1 MPAAVAR
8 QVALVRRF
16 QAWQVMADSFI
27 RVLGAY
33 QNNLQHIDVDVP
45 LNALTV
51 ITGPSGSGKST
62 LAFDVLY
69 AEGQRRYVETFSAYT
84 RQFLERMDK
93 PRVDR
98 IEGILP
104 AIAITQGN
112 TVKTSRSTVGT
123 MTELHDHLKLL
134 WAKLA
139 VAYCPHC
146 DRPVTATTA
155 DEVVAQILHHPEG
168 TRLLIGFETAL
179 AADLPWAETLAGFQ
193 AAGFRRVY
201 VDGEV
206 RVIEELHEPLPS
218 SLLVVVDR
226 LVLPLREKGRAI
238 DSVEQAFRWGKGRMC
253 VVYLEG
259 TARVERYS
267 AERECPQ
274 CHLRIREPVP
284 NLFSFNSPLGA
295 CEECRGF
302 GRIIDV
308 DWDLV
313 VPDDTLSIEEGAIK
327 PWTTKSTA
335 WERSEL
341 EAFCVRRKIPL
352 QRPWRE
358 LSPEQRA
365 LILEGDDSFFGVKGW
380 FRWLE
385 GRTYKMHVRVFLS
398 RYRSYRLCPACNGG
412 RLKPEATWYRIGG
425 RTLVDVQRMSV
436 DEADAFFRGIHFSGS
451 GDEVAQLVLGE
462 IRQRLRYLRDVGLGY
477 LTLDRPSRTLSGGE
491 LARVDLTT
499 AVGSSLVNTLYL
511 LDEPSVG
518 LHPRDSQRLVQILQ
532 ELVAKENTVVVVEHD
547 PEIIRAA
554 DHVIDLGPGAGSRGG
569 RVVYS
574 GATAGLMRAE
584 QSTTGAFLS
593 GRRSIAVPAKRRK
606 VLPDLCLTVRG
617 AREHNLKNLTVRI
630 PLARFVCVTGV
641 SGSGKSTLVED
652 ILYRALARHLGRT
665 VERPGLHD
673 GIDGLE
679 RIRAV
684 VMVDQ
689 SPVGTTPRA
698 IVASYVGA
706 FDGIRQLFASTPL
719 AQLRGFDARTF
730 SFNTQ
735 EGCCRSCRGEGFE
748 KVEMQFL
755 SDVYLPCSECGGKRF
770 VPEVLEVT
778 YRGKN
783 MDEVLRL
790 TAAEATEFF
799 RDEPAVLLRLG
810 TLCDVGLDYLPL
822 GQPLNTLSG
831 GEAQRLK
838 LAAAFQQRSAPHT
851 LYILD
856 EPTIGLHFG
865 DVERLLTALQRLVDA
880 GHSLV
885 VVEHN
890 MEVVKCADWVIDL
903 GPEGGAGGGY
913 LLAQGTPEQV
923 ARAEGSPTA
932 PYLRRALEGEHGL
945 PADNSGLWMKPAS
958 QAARTQRQ
966 RAGYISIVGARE
978 HNLKNIDLELP
989 RDRWIVVTGL
999 SGSGKSTLAFD
1010 ILYAEGQ
1017 HRYVDSLST
1026 YARQFVGV
1034 LPRPNVDLVAGIPP
1048 TVAIEQ
1054 RLSRGGKWSTVA
1066 TMTEIYHYLRL
1077 LYAKLGVQH
1086 CVECNRALS
1095 TLSRSQMESQ
1105 VRRWLRSGPVTV
1117 LAPVVR
1123 GRKGSYAALFAKA
1136 RRAGFSRFRV
1146 DSEWWEGGAV
1156 RPLARFQE
1164 HDIDIVVA
1172 QLEGNASRRV
1182 AEAVELA
1189 LRYGG
1194 GTLIAVWHGKDHVLS
1209 EKLYCVEC
1217 GLGYEPLDPRMF
1229 SFNSRRGA
1237 CPRCFGAGRLTDLDL
1252 EHALPSALPVG
1263 LALKALVEPQ
1273 DEGLWRALQRWGR
1286 NHPDL
1291 WNTPAGELTREQWRE
1306 LAGEGTSTLLPLL
1319 REAVVSENEESGAWV
1334 GLLRERPCPDC
1345 GGSRLNA
1352 RARAVRWHGQAIGEI
1367 TALPVATARTVLA
1380 AIPVSSREE
1389 EIAAAVLKEI
1399 FPRLEFLEAVGLG
1412 YLALDRSADSLS
1424 GGEAQRI
1431 RLAAQ
1436 LGSNLR
1442 GVCYILDEPTIGL
1455 HPADN
1460 ARLLGA
1466 LRQLRDRGNTV
1477 IVVEHDEAT
1486 IEAADLVVDLGPGAG
1501 SHGGRVVAV
1510 APPRELR
1517 DIPASVTGKFLGTPR
1532 RRLGPVR
1539 DVAKLPRIQI
1549 LGAAQHNLRQI
1560 DVDIP
1565 IGAWTCVTGVSGSGK
1580 STLVRDILYCGLRR
1594 QLGLVA
1600 PPPGRFRKIICNGID
1615 RVVEVDQS
1623 PIGRT
1628 PRSIPASYVGVFDG
1642 IRKLFAGTPDAR
1654 ARGYTA
1660 SRFSFNVAGGRC
1672 QRCAGQGRIKMQM
1685 AFLPDVFVTC
1695 DGCGGQRYN
1704 EETLA
1709 VRYRGK
1715 TIAEVLAM
1723 TIEEA
1728 AGFFSAVPGVGSS
1741 LRLMSDLGLGYLT
1754 LGQASN
1760 TLSGGEAQRLKL
1772 AYELAKPTQA
1782 STLYVLD
1789 EPTTGLHFAD
1799 IERLIEL
1806 LHRLVDHGHTVVT
1819 IEHNLDIVKEADWI
1833 IDLGPG
1839 GGEDGGTVVA
1849 MGTIADVLAVEQSL
1863 TARFLRSL
1871 LSSEEPPRLSIAAE

>member
-1 MPAAVAR
+1 
-8 QVALVRRF
+8 
-16 QAWQVMADSFI
+16 MADSFI
-27 RVLGAY
+27 RVVGAY

-45 LNALTV
+45 VNALTV

-93 PRVDR
+93 PRVER

-104 AIAITQGN
+104 AIAISQGN

-139 VAYCPHC
+139 VPYCPHC
-146 DRPVTATTA
+146 NCPVAA
-155 DEVVAQILHHPEG
+155 ESVDDVVAQIQSHSDG
-168 TRLLIGFETAL
+168 TRLLIGFEVPL
-179 AADLPWAETLAGFQ
+179 AADLPWADTLAGFQ
-193 AAGFRRVY
+193 AAGFRRVF

-206 RVIEELHEPLPS
+206 RVLEELGEPLPS
-218 SLLVVVDR
+218 PLLVVVDR
-226 LVLPLREKGRAI
+226 LTLPLRDTTRAA
-238 DSVEQAFRWGKGRMC
+238 DSVEQAFHWGKGRMC
-253 VVYLEG
+253 VVYVDEG
-259 TARVERYS
+259 KRIERHS

-274 CHLRIREPVP
+274 CHLRIPEPVP

-295 CEECRGF
+295 CEQCRGF

-308 DWDLV
+308 DLDLV
-313 VPDDTLSIEEGAIK
+313 VPNDRLSIEEGAIK

-352 QRPWRE
+352 RRPWRE

-365 LILEGDDSFFGVKGW
+365 LILEGDDTFFGVKGW

-385 GRTYKMHVRVFLS
+385 SRTYKMHVRVFLS

-436 DEADAFFRGIHFSGS
+436 EEASAFFGHLEFPGS
-451 GDEVAQLVLGE
+451 ADEVAQVILGE
-462 IRQRLRYLRDVGLGY
+462 IRQRLRYLCDVGLGY

-499 AVGSSLVNTLYL
+499 AVGSSLVNTLYI

-518 LHPRDSQRLVQILQ
+518 LHPRDSRRLVQILK

-547 PEIIRAA
+547 PELIRAA
-554 DHVIDLGPGAGSRGG
+554 DHIIDLGPGAGSRGG

-574 GATAGLMRAE
+574 GPAEGLSRAAK
-584 QSTTGAFLS
+584 SSTGAFLS
-593 GRRSIAVPAKRRK
+593 GRRSIPVPPRRRK
-606 VLPDLCLTVRG
+606 VVPDLCLTVRG

-641 SGSGKSTLVED
+641 SGSGKSTLVEE
-652 ILYRALARHLGRT
+652 ILYRALARHLGRS

-673 GIDGLE
+673 GIDGVE
-679 RIRAV
+679 WIRAV
-684 VMVDQ
+684 VLVDQ

-698 IVASYVGA
+698 IAASYVGA
-706 FDGIRQLFASTPL
+706 FDPIRRLFASTPL

-730 SFNTQ
+730 SFNSPV
-735 EGCCRSCRGEGFE
+735 GCCRTCRGEGFE

-770 VPEVLEVT
+770 VPEVLEVK
-778 YRGKN
+778 YRGKSI
-783 MDEVLRL
+783 DEVLKL
-790 TAAEATEFF
+790 TVAEACEFF
-799 RDEPAVLLRLG
+799 GDEPAVQSRLQS
-810 TLCDVGLDYLPL
+810 LHDVGLDYLPL

-838 LAAAFQQRSAPHT
+838 LAAAFNQRSAPHT

-856 EPTIGLHFG
+856 EPTIGLHLG
-865 DVERLLTALQRLVDA
+865 DVERLLQALQRLVDA

-913 LLAQGTPEQV
+913 LLAQGTPEEV

-932 PYLRRALEGEHGL
+932 PYLRRALEGGSTATAESVG
-945 PADNSGLWMKPAS
+945 NYAS
-958 QAARTQRQ
+958 RRVEGGTRHRQ
-966 RAGYISIVGARE
+966 RAGYISILGARE
-978 HNLKNIDLELP
+978 HNLKNINLELP
-989 RDRWIVVTGL
+989 RDRCIVITGL

-1086 CVECNRALS
+1086 CVQCDRALS
-1095 TLSRSQMESQ
+1095 TLSRSQIESQ
-1105 VRRWLRSGPVTV
+1105 VVRWLRSGPVTI
-1117 LAPVVR
+1117 LAPIIR
-1123 GRKGSYAALFAKA
+1123 GRKGSYSALFAKA
-1136 RRAGFSRFRV
+1136 QRAGFSRFRV
-1146 DSEWWEGGAV
+1146 DGEWWELPKT

-1164 HDIDIVVA
+1164 HDIDMVIA
-1172 QLEGNASRRV
+1172 ELKANDSRR
-1182 AEAVELA
+1182 ATEAVELA

-1194 GTLIAVWHGKDHVLS
+1194 GTLIAIRDGNEHVLS
-1209 EKLYCVEC
+1209 EKLYCAEC

-1237 CPRCFGAGRLTDLDL
+1237 CPRCSGAGSLVDFDLR
-1252 EHALPSALPVG
+1252 HALPRTLPVG
-1263 LALKALVEPQ
+1263 VALKGIVEPE
-1273 DEGLWRALQRWGR
+1273 DEVLWRVLQRWGR
-1286 NHPDL
+1286 KHPEL
-1291 WNTPAGELTREQWRE
+1291 WKTPAGELTAAQWRE
-1306 LAGEGTSTLLPLL
+1306 LTGDGVGSLVQVL
-1319 REAVVSENEESGAWV
+1319 RESSVAESEEASAWS
-1334 GLLRERPCPDC
+1334 GLLREQPCPEC

-1352 RARAVRWHGQAIGEI
+1352 RARAVRWHGRAIAEI
-1367 TALPVATARTVLA
+1367 TALPVSTARAVLA
-1380 AIPVSSREE
+1380 AMPLRSREQ
-1389 EIAAAVLKEI
+1389 EIASAALKEI
-1399 FPRLEFLEAVGLG
+1399 FPRLEFLDAVGLG

-1460 ARLLGA
+1460 ARLLAA

-1501 SHGGRVVAV
+1501 SHGGQVVAV
-1510 APPRELR
+1510 ARPSELR
-1517 DIPASVTGKFLGTPR
+1517 RIPESLTGKFLGSPR

-1549 LGAAQHNLRQI
+1549 RGAQEHNLRDL

-1600 PPPGRFRKIICNGID
+1600 PPPGRYREIVCQGIE

-1628 PRSIPASYVGVFDG
+1628 PRSIPASYVGVFDA

-1654 ARGYTA
+1654 ARGYA
-1660 SRFSFNVAGGRC
+1660 AGRFSFNVAGGRC
-1672 QRCAGQGRIKMQM
+1672 ERCAGQGRLKMQM
-1685 AFLPDVFVTC
+1685 SFLPDVFVVC
-1695 DGCGGQRYN
+1695 DACGGQRYN
-1704 EETLA
+1704 DETLA

-1728 AGFFSAVPGVGSS
+1728 ATFFAAVPGVGST
-1741 LRLMSDLGLGYLT
+1741 LELMRDLGLGYLT

-1772 AYELAKPTQA
+1772 AYELAKPAQA

-1806 LHRLVDHGHTVVT
+1806 LHRLVDRGHTVVT

-1839 GGEDGGTVVA
+1839 GGEAGGTVVA
-1849 MGTIADVLAVEQSL
+1849 MGTIAEVLAVEQSL
-1863 TARFLRSL
+1863 TARYLRHL
-1871 LSSEEPPRLSIAAE
+1871 LAADEVPATRAAAE

>member
-1 MPAAVAR
+1 
-8 QVALVRRF
+8 
-16 QAWQVMADSFI
+16 MADSFI
-27 RVLGAY
+27 RVFGAY
-33 QNNLQHIDVDVP
+33 QNNLQYIDVEVP
-45 LNALTV
+45 VNALTV

-93 PRVDR
+93 PRVER
-98 IEGILP
+98 IDGILP
-104 AIAITQGN
+104 AIAIAQGN

-139 VAYCPHC
+139 VPYCPNC
-146 DRPVTATTA
+146 DRPVAPTTA
-155 DEVVAQILHHPEG
+155 DEVVRQIVRQPAG
-168 TRLLIGFETAL
+168 SRLLIGFETPL
-179 AADLPWAETLAGFQ
+179 AAELPWTDTVAGFQ
-193 AAGFRRVY
+193 AAGFRRVL
-201 VDGEV
+201 VAGEV
-206 RVIEELHEPLPS
+206 REIEQLSEPPPS
-218 SLLVVVDR
+218 PLFVVVDR
-226 LVLPLREKGRAI
+226 LALPLREVARVR
-238 DSVEQAFRWGKGRMC
+238 DSVEQAFRWGRDRMC
-253 VVYLEG
+253 VVYLDSPL
-259 TARVERYS
+259 RVERYS
-267 AERECPQ
+267 AQRECPE
-274 CHLRIREPVP
+274 CHLRLREPQP

-295 CEECRGF
+295 CEQCRGF

-308 DWDLV
+308 DMDLV
-313 VPDDTLSIEEGAIK
+313 VPNDRLSIEEGAIK
-327 PWTTKSTA
+327 PWTTRSTA

-341 EAFCVRRKIPL
+341 EAFCIRRNIPMG
-352 QRPWRE
+352 RPWRE
-358 LSPEQRA
+358 LSAEQRTS
-365 LILEGDDSFFGVKGW
+365 ILEGDEGFFGVKGW

-398 RYRSYRLCPACNGG
+398 RYRSYRLCPACKGG
-412 RLKPEATWYRIGG
+412 RLKPESTWYRIAG

-436 DEADAFFRGIHFSGS
+436 EEAERFFGSMEFSGAV
-451 GDEVAQLVLGE
+451 DEVAQLILGE
-462 IRQRLRYLRDVGLGY
+462 IQQRLRYLREVGLGY

-499 AVGSSLVNTLYL
+499 AVGSSLVNTLYI

-518 LHPRDSQRLVQILQ
+518 LHPRDSRRLVQILR

-554 DHVIDLGPGAGSRGG
+554 DHVIDLGPGAGRNGG
-569 RVVYS
+569 RVVYK
-574 GATAGLMRAE
+574 GAFEGLVRSQ
-584 QSTTGAFLS
+584 QSSTGAFLS
-593 GRRSIAVPAKRRK
+593 GRRSIPLPAKRRK
-606 VLPDLCLTVRG
+606 VLPDLCLIVRG

-630 PLARFVCVTGV
+630 PLARFVCITGV

-652 ILYRALARHLGRT
+652 ILYRALLRHLGRSA
-665 VERPGLHD
+665 ERPGRHD
-673 GIDGLE
+673 GIDGME

-698 IVASYVGA
+698 VVASYVGA
-706 FDGIRQLFASTPL
+706 FDAIRRAFASTPL
-719 AQLRGFDARTF
+719 AELRGFDARTF
-730 SFNTQ
+730 SFNS
-735 EGCCRSCRGEGFE
+735 EAGCCRTCRGEGFE

-770 VPEVLEVT
+770 VPEVLDVS

-783 MDEVLRL
+783 IHEVLQL
-790 TAAEATEFF
+790 TAAEAVEFF
-799 RDEPAVLLRLG
+799 REEPAVQTRLES
-810 TLCDVGLDYLPL
+810 LCDVGLDYLPL

-838 LAAAFQQRSAPHT
+838 LAAALNQRTAPHT

-856 EPTIGLHFG
+856 EPTIGLHYG
-865 DVERLLTALQRLVDA
+865 DVGRLLEALQRLVDA
-880 GHSLV
+880 GHSLL

-903 GPEGGAGGGY
+903 GPEGGAAGGY
-913 LLAQGTPEQV
+913 LLAEGTPEQV

-932 PYLRRALEGEHGL
+932 PYLRQALEGAEIA
-945 PADNSGLWMKPAS
+945 PVER
-958 QAARTQRQ
+958 AARAASAAAARPDKAMRSQRT
-966 RAGYISIVGARE
+966 GYISILGARE
-978 HNLKNIDLELP
+978 HNLKNIHLELP
-989 RDRWIVVTGL
+989 RNSWIVVTGL

-1017 HRYVDSLST
+1017 HRYVDSLSA

-1034 LPRPNVDLVAGIPP
+1034 LPRPNVDLVTGIPP

-1077 LYAKLGVQH
+1077 LFAKLGVQH
-1086 CVECNRALS
+1086 CVQCNRALS
-1095 TLSRSQMESQ
+1095 TLSRSQIESQ
-1105 VRRWLRSGPVTV
+1105 VKRWLHSGPVTM

-1123 GRKGSYAALFAKA
+1123 GRKGSYAALFRKA
-1136 RRAGFSRFRV
+1136 QRAGFSRFRV
-1146 DSEWWEGGAV
+1146 DGEWWDLRKV
-1156 RPLARFQE
+1156 RPLARFRE
-1164 HDIDIVVA
+1164 HDVDIVIA
-1172 QLEGNASRRV
+1172 ELDSARSRRV
-1182 AEAVELA
+1182 TDVIELA

-1194 GTLIAVWHGKDHVLS
+1194 GTLIAVRDGKDFVLS
-1209 EKLYCVEC
+1209 EKLYCPEC
-1217 GLGYEPLDPRMF
+1217 GIGFEPLDPRLF
-1229 SFNSRRGA
+1229 SFNSKRGA
-1237 CPRCFGAGRLTDLDL
+1237 CPRCGGAGSLVDFDL
-1252 EHALPSALPVG
+1252 EHSLPRAVPLG
-1263 LALKALVEPQ
+1263 TALKTAL
-1273 DEGLWRALQRWGR
+1273 EGHDDGAWRAVQRWGR
-1286 NHPDL
+1286 GHPEL
-1291 WNTPAGELTREQWRE
+1291 WKTPVGELSAAQWRE
-1306 LAGEGTSTLLPLL
+1306 IAGDGAGTLLQVLRELNAQESEEGATWSSLL
-1319 REAVVSENEESGAWV
+1319 RQ
-1334 GLLRERPCPDC
+1334 RPCPDC

-1352 RARAVRWHGQAIGEI
+1352 RARAVRWHDRAIWEI
-1367 TALPVATARTVLA
+1367 TALPVSTVRDVLA
-1380 AIPVSSREE
+1380 AVRLSHRER
-1389 EIAAAVLKEI
+1389 EIANPVLKEI
-1399 FPRLEFLEAVGLG
+1399 FPRLDFLEAVGLG
-1412 YLALDRSADSLS
+1412 YLTLDRSADSLS

-1436 LGSNLR
+1436 LGSNLC

-1460 ARLLGA
+1460 ARLLAA

-1486 IEAADLVVDLGPGAG
+1486 IQAADLVVDLGPGAG
-1501 SHGGRVVAV
+1501 SHGGEVVAV
-1510 APPRELR
+1510 APPAQLR
-1517 DIPASVTGKFLGTPR
+1517 SIPQSLTGKFLGSPR

-1549 LGAAQHNLRQI
+1549 RGASEHNLRDI

-1565 IGAWTCVTGVSGSGK
+1565 VGAWTCVTGVSGSGK

-1600 PPPGRFRKIICNGID
+1600 PPPGRHRKIVCSGIE
-1615 RVVEVDQS
+1615 RVVEVDQT

-1628 PRSIPASYVGVFDG
+1628 PRSIPASYVGVFDT

-1654 ARGYTA
+1654 ARGYSA

-1672 QRCAGQGRIKMQM
+1672 ERCAGQGRIKMQM
-1685 AFLPDVFVTC
+1685 SFLPDVFVTC
-1695 DGCGGQRYN
+1695 DACGGQRYN
-1704 EETLA
+1704 EETLS

-1715 TIAEVLAM
+1715 TIADVLAM
-1723 TIEEA
+1723 TIEESA
-1728 AGFFSAVPGVGSS
+1728 AFFAAVPGVGSS
-1741 LRLMSDLGLGYLT
+1741 LAMMRDLGLGYLT

-1772 AYELAKPTQA
+1772 AYELAKPAQA
-1782 STLYVLD
+1782 HTLYVLD

-1806 LHRLVDHGHTVVT
+1806 LHRLVDRGNTVVT

-1833 IDLGPG
+1833 VDLGPG
-1839 GGEDGGTVVA
+1839 GGEAGGEVVA
-1849 MGTIADVLAVEQSL
+1849 MGTIADVLSVPQSL
-1863 TARFLRSL
+1863 TAQHLRCL
-1871 LSSEEPPRLSIAAE
+1871 LASSDEPLVSVAAE